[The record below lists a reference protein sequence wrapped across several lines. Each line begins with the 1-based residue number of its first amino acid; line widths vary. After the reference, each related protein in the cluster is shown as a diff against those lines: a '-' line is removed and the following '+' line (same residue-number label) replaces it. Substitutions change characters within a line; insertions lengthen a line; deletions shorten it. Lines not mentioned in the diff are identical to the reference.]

1 MPDTNPRK
9 LPQLRVVESIE
20 PNRVIETAHPTN
32 LFIYLF
38 VLFILF
44 VLWVPCHKRNPASK
58 KTRRC

>member
-1 MPDTNPRK
+1 MALYIN
-9 LPQLRVVESIE
+9 LL
-20 PNRVIETAHPTN
+20 IETARSMD

-38 VLFILF
+38 VYLFVLFVYLF